1 LKTDWEL
8 INLKFEETD
17 NLMRS
22 TLKQG
27 LLQFS
32 IVSAT
37 TAIALTT
44 TTNAWSAN
52 LSFVSSR
59 AALGAN
65 DFVDWS
71 NPITRLTDAP
81 PLTTFSTNSAGGVTV
96 TGSQAGAFGQVR
108 VQNPTSYIVGTNSP
122 SGGNAYQNT
131 GSNSQGTPYWNGN
144 FAANDAVYWNQGSG
158 QLSLT
163 FATPVSAVGTQ
174 LDSLFYHDSQTPSG
188 TSPFGGTITAFY
200 GSGASQTFTANG
212 LTSALA
218 NNTATFFGVS
228 SDSADIT
235 RVVFDDFDIPGGNSY
250 YNYAINRVSLRTT
263 SGVQAVPE
271 PFSILGTLFGGA
283 AAIKLRRRFK
293 ATNQL

>member
-1 LKTDWEL
+1 VGNYL
-8 INLKFEETD
+8 IDTLIEES
-17 NLMRS
+17 NYPMKYAVNKS
-22 TLKQG
+22 I
-27 LLQFS
+27 LQFS

-44 TTNAWSAN
+44 ATNAWSAN

-71 NPITRLTDAP
+71 NPITPISSVPTS
-81 PLTTFSTNSAGGVTV
+81 FSTNSAGGIKV
-96 TGSQAGAFGQVR
+96 TGSQAGAFGEVR
-108 VQNPTSYIVGTNSP
+108 TQNPTSYIVGTNSP
-122 SGGNAYQNT
+122 SGGNAYQNST
-131 GSNSQGTPYWNGN
+131 FWNGN
-144 FAANDAVYWNQGSG
+144 FAPNDAVYWNQGSG
-158 QLSLT
+158 ALTLS

-174 LDSLFYHDSQTPSG
+174 LDSLFYHDSATPAG
-188 TSPFGGTITAFY
+188 TSPFRGTITAFY
-200 GSGASQTFTANG
+200 GNGASSTFSANG

-218 NNTATFFGVS
+218 DNSATFYGVS

-235 RVVFDDFDIPGGNSY
+235 RVVFDTFDIPGGNNY

-271 PFSILGTLFGGA
+271 PFSIVGTLFGGA
-283 AAIKLRRRFK
+283 AALKLRRRLK
-293 ATNQL
+293 VTNKL